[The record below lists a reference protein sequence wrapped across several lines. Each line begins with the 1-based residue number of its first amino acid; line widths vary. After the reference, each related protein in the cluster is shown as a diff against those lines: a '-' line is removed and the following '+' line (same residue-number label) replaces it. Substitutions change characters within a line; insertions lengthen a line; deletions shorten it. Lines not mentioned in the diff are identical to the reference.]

1 MEPNSER
8 GRALSVARAHL
19 DRGFRFEKAGSLER
33 ALDAYR
39 DALAGDPAPVDEVE
53 ARLRIARVYR
63 GMADWERSR
72 TESAEAI
79 RLADA
84 IDEQDLAAE
93 AMNVEIGSLQSQ
105 GLYEEAD
112 SMALAAM
119 ERAQSP
125 RVRGITL
132 QNLGRSAAERRDFP
146 QSDLYFAASI
156 EAFRAANYEVGLA
169 VALTNAA
176 KAALDRGDAE
186 RALAVGDEAIGLTR
200 RLNALDVLLTAVQ
213 NQAEAFIAL
222 GNLDSAES
230 LITEA
235 LGHFTSAR
243 NRIRQA
249 ECLEVMGRL
258 NERRSGEAFTAR
270 RCYERAHE
278 LAIEVGDNP
287 LADRLAQRLAA
298 LGPSRNAREDSAP

>member
-8 GRALSVARAHL
+8 GRALSAARAHL

-39 DALAGDPAPVDEVE
+39 DALAAHPAPVEEVE
-53 ARLRIARVYR
+53 TRLRIARVYR

-79 RLADA
+79 RLADE
-84 IDEQDLAAE
+84 IDAQDLAAE

-132 QNLGRSAAERRDFP
+132 QNLGRSAAERRDFA

-186 RALAVGDEAIGLTR
+186 RALAVGDEAIGLDATTERSRRPAHRGSESGGSVHCAWKPRLGGIADHRGTR
-200 RLNALDVLLTAVQ
+200 
-213 NQAEAFIAL
+213 AF
-222 GNLDSAES
+222 
-230 LITEA
+230 
-235 LGHFTSAR
+235 H
-243 NRIRQA
+243 
-249 ECLEVMGRL
+249 
-258 NERRSGEAFTAR
+258 
-270 RCYERAHE
+270 ERAKSHPPGGVPRGDGSTE
-278 LAIEVGDNP
+278 RAAVGRSVHCPP
-287 LADRLAQRLAA
+287 LL
-298 LGPSRNAREDSAP
+298 